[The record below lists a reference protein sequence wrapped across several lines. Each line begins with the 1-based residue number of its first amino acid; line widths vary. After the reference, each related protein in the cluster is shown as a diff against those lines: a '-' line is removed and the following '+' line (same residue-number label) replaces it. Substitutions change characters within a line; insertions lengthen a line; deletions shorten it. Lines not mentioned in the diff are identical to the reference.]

1 MNIMEV
7 RSPLLSHS
15 LVALQEREAWLRAI
29 GVIHAAVF
37 GSVARGDD
45 GPSSDVDVLIELS
58 ANAPVGTPEMLRI
71 EDELAVALG
80 RSVDVV
86 SRGGLRSPRHDHIL
100 QEMVSAF

>member
-1 MNIMEV
+1 MAG
-7 RSPLLSHS
+7 SPLLNQS
-15 LVALQEREAWLRAI
+15 LLALRRHEGWLRAI

-45 GPSSDVDVLIELS
+45 GPSSDVDIVVELD
-58 ANAPVGTPEMLRI
+58 AGAPVGTPEMLRI
-71 EDELAVALG
+71 ETELARELG

-100 QEMVSAF
+100 EEMVPAF